1 MYDVYV
7 ELGYLREML
16 KCKDQYIQ
24 HLELVNKQQQD
35 FIDEILKKNDEYVME
50 IMKRDLEEINGK

>member
-16 KCKDQYIQ
+16 KCKDQLVE
-24 HLELVNKQQQD
+24 HLEATIENQQK
-35 FIDEILKKNDEYVME
+35 FIDDILKKNDELVME
-50 IMKRDLEEINGK
+50 IMKRDLEEINEK